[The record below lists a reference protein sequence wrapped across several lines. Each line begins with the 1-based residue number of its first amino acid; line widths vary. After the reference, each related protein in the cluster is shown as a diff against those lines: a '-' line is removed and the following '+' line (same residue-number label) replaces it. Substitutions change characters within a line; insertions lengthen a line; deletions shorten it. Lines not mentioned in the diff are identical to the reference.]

1 MTNLLLPGESAKNGM
16 SALQGSIAHR
26 IGADWAV
33 QLPYSGD
40 LYGKITTKSAF
51 SPCGICKGRYI
62 YNSNMYAIDQAV
74 IKVEDGL
81 VKPDLFRAGRNSG
94 SLGLALEALRTP
106 WV

>member
-16 SALQGSIAHR
+16 SALQGSIAHY
-26 IGADWAV
+26 IEVDWAV
-33 QLPYSGD
+33 HLPYSGD
-40 LYGKITTKSAF
+40 LYGTITTKNGCI
-51 SPCGICKGRYI
+51 PCSIYIVRYI
-62 YNSNMYAIDQAV
+62 YNSNMYAVDQAV

-81 VKPDLFRAGRNSG
+81 AKPDLLRAGRNSG